1 MTETQAKV
9 KAIEPN
15 ISQSTN
21 LAFKLL
27 RVILTDGAIK
37 HGYVHFPISD
47 SIFRPENY
55 GDESGNRGQP
65 ISVFDEFGNVY
76 KDDIR
81 VTGNTGKLRS
91 RFGSYFNK
99 SVHAKRGDVV
109 EISETAADTYSI
121 RVRPSQSAPAFHAV
135 PNKTEI
141 KSNLNLNQLEVN
153 MDEQKNLILY
163 GPPGTGKTFTTAS
176 RAVNLCD
183 GTLPNSGERSAVMAR
198 YEELRKE
205 GRLTFITFHQSYGYE
220 EFVEG
225 LRPHVNNAGQVTYSV
240 KPGVFRRAC
249 DAARLSAAVGD
260 NPAKPHVLI
269 IDEINR
275 ANISKVF
282 GELITLLE
290 PDKREGSGN
299 ALTVKLPYSG
309 DDFSVP
315 ANLHVIGTMNTADR
329 SIALLDTALR
339 RRFDFEELV
348 PDPTLLRGHP
358 VEGVDLEKLLTGLN
372 ERIEVLFDRDHRI
385 GHAFF
390 INVKNLHDLDHVFR
404 RKVLPLLQEYFYENW
419 SSVRRVLND
428 YGDGNFITR
437 QSRATLPADGEESY
451 ADEPRIIFAVN
462 EDQFPVAAYKRIY
475 GGT

>member
-1 MTETQAKV
+1 MWIGQFNV
-9 KAIEPN
+9 PIEG
-15 ISQSTN
+15 IE
-21 LAFKLL
+21 
-27 RVILTDGAIK
+27 
-37 HGYVHFPISD
+37 SD
-47 SIFRPENY
+47 F
-55 GDESGNRGQP
+55 
-65 ISVFDEFGNVY
+65 SVN
-76 KDDIR
+76 
-81 VTGNTGKLRS
+81 
-91 RFGSYFNK
+91 
-99 SVHAKRGDVV
+99 
-109 EISETAADTYSI
+109 SI
-121 RVRPSQSAPAFHAV
+121 RAPIGFPDCGLAKMFGKGLRMLHANSHAALERLLQSVQLAPTIDEKSIDFFHEDFTAMS
-135 PNKTEI
+135 PFRST
-141 KSNLNLNQLEVN
+141 
-153 MDEQKNLILY
+153 NLILY
-163 GPPGTGKTFTTAS
+163 GPPGTGKTFATAS
-176 RAVNLCD
+176 RAVDLCG
-183 GTLPNSGERSAVMAR
+183 GTHPDLGDRNAVMAR

-225 LRPHVNNAGQVTYSV
+225 LRPHVNEAGQVTYSV

-249 DAARLSAAVGD
+249 DAARLSAAVGET
-260 NPAKPHVLI
+260 PAKPHVLI

-290 PDKREGSGN
+290 PDKREGSVN

-348 PDPTLLRGHP
+348 PEPAVLRGRQ
-358 VEGVDLEKLLTGLN
+358 VEGVDLEKLLKGLN

-390 INVKNLHDLDHVFR
+390 MNAKSLDDLDHVFR

-428 YGDGNFITR
+428 YGDGDFITR
-437 QSRATLPADGEESY
+437 QSRAPLPADAEDSY
-451 ADEPRIIFAVN
+451 ADEPRIIFGVN
-462 EDQFPVAAYKRIY
+462 QLPFPAAAYLRIY
-475 GGT
+475 GGA

>member
-1 MTETQAKV
+1 MNNRELLTRLLGPEDAASTVTHALFRTSANELVFLRASLDSPMGVWIWSSQICDPIEGIETDFSVNSNCAPSGFPNCNLATMFGKGLQMLRASSTTALESLVHSIQAAPEVAQQNKHYLE
-9 KAIEPN
+9 IDS
-15 ISQSTN
+15 ISMSIRRLTN
-21 LAFKLL
+21 L
-27 RVILTDGAIK
+27 V
-37 HGYVHFPISD
+37 
-47 SIFRPENY
+47 
-55 GDESGNRGQP
+55 
-65 ISVFDEFGNVY
+65 
-76 KDDIR
+76 
-81 VTGNTGKLRS
+81 
-91 RFGSYFNK
+91 
-99 SVHAKRGDVV
+99 
-109 EISETAADTYSI
+109 
-121 RVRPSQSAPAFHAV
+121 
-135 PNKTEI
+135 
-141 KSNLNLNQLEVN
+141 
-153 MDEQKNLILY
+153 LY

-176 RAVNLCD
+176 RSVAICD
-183 GTLPNSGERSAVMAR
+183 GTGSNSGDRKAVMAR
-198 YEELRKE
+198 YEELRTE

-225 LRPHVNNAGQVTYSV
+225 LRPHVNDAGQVTYSV

-260 NPAKPHVLI
+260 IPAKPHVLI

-290 PDKREGSGN
+290 PDKREGSVN

-348 PDPTLLRGHP
+348 PDPFVLRGP
-358 VEGVDLEKLLTGLN
+358 EVEGVDLERMLKGLN

-390 INVKNLHDLDHVFR
+390 MNVTSLDDLESVFR

-419 SSVRRVLND
+419 SNVRRVLND
-428 YGDGNFITR
+428 YGDGDFITR
-437 QSRATLPADGEESY
+437 QSRSALPADGEESY
-451 ADEPRIIFAVN
+451 ADEPRIVFAVN
-462 EDQFPVAAYKRIY
+462 SRPFPATAYIRIY
-475 GGT
+475 GGA

>member
-1 MTETQAKV
+1 MTQPFESLPDGYSQRLTADELSNGTCGLNMVFFNALKLTSGSASKV
-9 KAIEPN
+9 TLTIPSGESILVSVNRKTAAFIGGDALRAQYKAW
-15 ISQSTN
+15 QM
-21 LAFKLL
+21 LAGSVLDVQFPADG
-27 RVILTDGAIK
+27 RILIGPATMSK
-37 HGYVHFPISD
+37 
-47 SIFRPENY
+47 
-55 GDESGNRGQP
+55 DES
-65 ISVFDEFGNVY
+65 VY
-76 KDDIR
+76 QFR
-81 VTGNTGKLRS
+81 ASGAL
-91 RFGSYFNK
+91 
-99 SVHAKRGDVV
+99 
-109 EISETAADTYSI
+109 
-121 RVRPSQSAPAFHAV
+121 
-135 PNKTEI
+135 
-141 KSNLNLNQLEVN
+141 SNMTTTQL
-153 MDEQKNLILY
+153 LILY
-163 GPPGTGKTFTTAS
+163 GPPGTGKTFATAS
-176 RAVNLCD
+176 RTVEVCG
-183 GTLPNSGERSAVMAR
+183 GTLPDSGDRKAVMAR

-225 LRPHVNNAGQVTYSV
+225 LRPHVNEAGQVTYSV
-240 KPGVFRRAC
+240 KPGIFRRVC
-249 DAARLSAAVGD
+249 DAARLSAAVGEA
-260 NPAKPHVLI
+260 PAKPHVLI

-290 PDKREGSGN
+290 PDKREGSVN

-348 PDPTLLRGHP
+348 PDPAVLRGP
-358 VEGVDLEKLLTGLN
+358 QVEGVDLEKLLESLN

-390 INVKNLHDLDHVFR
+390 MNVTSLGDLERVFR

-428 YGDGNFITR
+428 CRDGAFITR
-437 QSRATLPADGEESY
+437 NSLAPLPADGEESY
-451 ADEPRIIFAVN
+451 ADEPRIVFAVN
-462 EDQFPVAAYKRIY
+462 ERKFLPEAYMNIY
-475 GGT
+475 GGA